1 MRTLHRHVAGMALGQ
16 LYVDKVFG
24 ADGKARTLKM
34 VQAIEQA
41 MHTDIGQVSWMSGRD
56 QTAGLHQAWRGRQQ
70 HRISHKWRD
79 YSTVIVKR
87 DDYAGNAT
95 RAAAF
100 EVKRE
105 NNKIQKPTD
114 RKDWNMTPPTVNAYY
129 RSEMND
135 INFPA
140 GILQPP
146 FYGKDMDDAV
156 NFGAIGVVI
165 GHELTHGFDDQGT

>member
-1 MRTLHRHVAGMALGQ
+1 
-16 LYVDKVFG
+16 
-24 ADGKARTLKM
+24 M

-41 MHTDIGQVSWMSGRD
+41 MHADIGQISWMSNTTRQRAYAKLNAVVNNIGYPD
-56 QTAGLHQAWRGRQQ
+56 Q
-70 HRISHKWRD
+70 WRD
-79 YSTVIVKR
+79 YSTVIVQR
-87 DDYAGNAT
+87 DDYAGNSR

-105 NNKIQKPTD
+105 NDKIQKPTD
-114 RKDWNMTPPTVNAYY
+114 RKDWDMTPPTVNAYY
-129 RSEMND
+129 RAEMND

-146 FYGKDMDDAV
+146 FYDKEMDDAV

-165 GHELTHGFDDQGT
+165 GHESTHGFDD